1 LIVVFDS
8 GVWISALRFAGAP
21 LEAINSAAASQQ
33 IAICDGIVNEVCR
46 ISLKKFGRARAESLR
61 ILEPY
66 LESSIRVETTGQL
79 HGICRDPNDDMI
91 LECAVLATADLIVT
105 GDRDLL
111 ILGAHGEIR
120 IITARQYLGEYA

>member
-21 LEAINSAAASQQ
+21 LEAINSAAANQR

-46 ISLKKFGRARAESLR
+46 ISLKKFDRSRAETLR

-66 LESSIRVETTGQL
+66 LDNAIYVEIAGDL

-91 LECAVLATADLIVT
+91 IECAVLANADLIVT

-111 ILGAHGEIR
+111 VLNSYRNIHIM
-120 IITARQYLGEYA
+120 TPRQYLDTYA